1 MSKLINKKLFLLTVL
16 LLFTLLIPI
25 VSVQASSNQFS
36 IERLAGASRI
46 QTAIEISKEGWPN
59 GSSAVVLTR
68 EDDFPDALAGSTLA
82 AAFDSPI
89 LLTDN
94 EMLSPGTDSEVK
106 RLHPTTVYI
115 LGGTNAVS
123 ASIETYLSS
132 KYKIIRLSGSSR
144 YDTAVAIASYLKE
157 VGKLKTTK
165 AVIAY
170 AQNFPDA
177 LAISSWAAH
186 NGVPILLSDTK
197 TIPEPTSNAI
207 IDLGINQTIIVG
219 GSGVISS
226 SVESKLPNPIRYG
239 GSNRY
244 ETAVKI
250 IKGLELEVD
259 NIFVAT
265 GENFPDA
272 LAGSALA
279 TKTGSA
285 IVLVG
290 TTLDSSVLNF
300 LVKHIGKVNKI
311 YVLGGSGVV
320 SHSTISNLIQKLG
333 CSSEFLTAYEILN
346 GKKLL
351 NFGDSIA
358 KGTGNNNI
366 GYAEIIGGKTD
377 MICYNYA
384 VGGAVFGTDKNRP
397 TRSRIPAQVD
407 LAIKNGIDP
416 DYIIFEGGTND
427 ISFADLGK
435 ITEGYTASL
444 DLDTFCGGMEYCC
457 KTLLTNYYD
466 KKIIFV
472 RVHNRVSSNKTLQ
485 KVYGDKAIEICKKW
499 RIPYVDLY
507 SEGELNANNPTQRL
521 MYTVYKPELGTGDG
535 THPNQAGYEK
545 FYVPMILNKMID
557 AF

>member
-1 MSKLINKKLFLLTVL
+1 VSTSINKKLSLLTIFL
-16 LLFTLLIPI
+16 LLFTLFTPI
-25 VSVQASSNQFS
+25 VSVQASSIQLTT
-36 IERLAGASRI
+36 ERLAGASRI

-68 EDDFPDALAGSTLA
+68 EDDFPDALTGSTLA

-94 EMLSPGTDSEVK
+94 KTLSPEADSEII
-106 RLHPTTVYI
+106 RLHPSTVYI

-123 ASIETYLSS
+123 ASIETYLSK

-144 YDTAVAIASYLKE
+144 FDTAVAIASFLKE

-165 AVIAY
+165 AVIAN

-186 NGVPILLSDTK
+186 NSVPILLSDTK
-197 TIPEPTSNAI
+197 TISEPTSNALS
-207 IDLGINQTIIVG
+207 DLGINQTIIVG
-219 GSGVISS
+219 GSGVISP
-226 SVESKLPNPIRYG
+226 SVESKLPNPVRYG
-239 GSNRY
+239 GTNRY
-244 ETAVKI
+244 DTAVKI

-265 GENFPDA
+265 GENFPDT

-279 TKTGSA
+279 AKTGSA
-285 IVLVG
+285 IILVG
-290 TTLDSSVLNF
+290 TTLDSSVQNF
-300 LVKHIGKVNKI
+300 LIEQMGKVNKI
-311 YVLGGSGVV
+311 YVLGGFGVV
-320 SHSTISNLIQKLG
+320 SSSTISDFIQKLG
-333 CSSEFLTAYEILN
+333 LSYAILN

-358 KGTGNNNI
+358 NGIGNNNI
-366 GYAEIIGGKTD
+366 GYAEIIAGKNN
-377 MICYNYA
+377 MVCYDYA
-384 VGGAVFGTDKNRP
+384 VGGAVFGTDYDKP
-397 TRSRIPAQVD
+397 TRSRIPAQID
-407 LAIKNGIDP
+407 LAITNGVDP
-416 DYIIFEGGTND
+416 DIILFEGGTND
-427 ISFADLGK
+427 ISHTDLGK
-435 ITEGYTASL
+435 ISEGFSASL

-457 KTLLTNYYD
+457 KTLLTKFYD

-472 RVHNRVSSNKTLQ
+472 RVHNRVSGNKTLQ

-507 SEGELNANNPTQRL
+507 SEGELNTNNPTQRL

-535 THPNQAGYEK
+535 THPNQVGYEK
-545 FYVPMILNKMID
+545 FYVPMILSKMID
-557 AF
+557 AS